1 MENHD
6 HRPSIPQSGMDKRL
20 WATAVLNVT
29 ITLAEFAGGL
39 LSGSLALLSDAAHN
53 LSDVVAIVVALL
65 ARRLGRRPATVRHT
79 YGLKRVEVVAALVNA
94 VTLVGVT
101 VLIGHAAVLRLL
113 HPEPVAQGIMLV
125 LGLVAL
131 GVNVG
136 SVLLLRRHDKNDVN
150 VRGAFLHMAQD
161 ALASLAVVFAALFAH
176 TAAGPY
182 VDAGVALLVGVVVLR
197 SALSLAWETLSTIIE
212 GAPGD
217 VDIVD
222 LADRVGR
229 TFAPARIHHVHV
241 WELGPDQR
249 LLTAH
254 VSVGQEMNCPDVES
268 LLTRMKEF
276 LHEQW
281 EINHATL
288 EPEFVGCEQTEL
300 LGRWE
305 RSNTDEST
313 ASSPAMGDGSAMPAV
328 KGERP

>member
-1 MENHD
+1 MKNHD
-6 HRPSIPQSGMDKRL
+6 HGHVIPQSGMDRRL
-20 WATAVLNVT
+20 WATAALNVA
-29 ITLAEFAGGL
+29 ITLAEFIGGL
-39 LSGSLALLSDAAHN
+39 LAGSLALLSDAAHN
-53 LSDVVAIVVALL
+53 LSDVVAIVVAAL
-65 ARRLGRRPATVRHT
+65 ARRLGRRPPTVRHT

-94 VTLVGVT
+94 VTLIAVT
-101 VLIGHAAVLRLL
+101 VLIAREAVVRLL

-136 SVLLLRRHDKNDVN
+136 SVLLLRRHEKNDVN

-161 ALASLAVVFAALFAH
+161 ALASLAVVVAALFAH

-197 SALSLAWETLSTIIE
+197 SALSLAWQTLSTILE
-212 GAPGD
+212 GVPAD
-217 VDIVD
+217 VDIVE

-229 TFAPARIHHVHV
+229 AFAPATLHHVHV
-241 WELGPDQR
+241 WELGPNQR

-254 VSVGQEMNCPDVES
+254 ISVGQDASGRTIES
-268 LLTRMKEF
+268 LLSRIKEF

-288 EPEFVGCEQTEL
+288 EPEVLGCEQPEL

-305 RSNTDEST
+305 QPYTDERT
-313 ASSPAMGDGSAMPAV
+313 ASSPSMMDGPTKITV
-328 KGERP
+328 NGGKP

>member
-1 MENHD
+1 MENRA

-20 WATAVLNVT
+20 RATAALNVT

-65 ARRLGRRPATVRHT
+65 ARRLGRRPATARHT

-161 ALASLAVVFAALFAH
+161 ALASLAVVAAALLAH

-182 VDAGVALLVGVVVLR
+182 VDAGVALLVGLIVLR
-197 SALSLAWETLSTIIE
+197 SALSLAWETLSTILE
-212 GAPGD
+212 GAPVD

-229 TFAPARIHHVHV
+229 TFAPAHIHHVHV

-254 VSVGQEMNCPDVES
+254 VSVGQEMNGPDVES
-268 LLTRMKEF
+268 LLSRVKEF

-288 EPEFVGCEQTEL
+288 EPEFLGCEQPDL
-300 LGRWE
+300 LGRW
-305 RSNTDEST
+305 NT
-313 ASSPAMGDGSAMPAV
+313 
-328 KGERP
+328 R